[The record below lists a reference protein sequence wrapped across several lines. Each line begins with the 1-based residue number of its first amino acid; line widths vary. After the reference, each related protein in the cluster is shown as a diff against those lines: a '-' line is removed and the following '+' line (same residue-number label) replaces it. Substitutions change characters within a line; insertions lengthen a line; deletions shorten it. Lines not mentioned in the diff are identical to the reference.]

1 MSESEVCANIGPA
14 ERRRRNVTGV
24 IGTVATMLVISALIE
39 THAPPVW
46 RFIVLLPAYVAAI
59 GVLQARAQ
67 TCVAFARKGIR
78 VLGDSRRDAEKGV
91 DTAMTAK
98 IAAQARKGYVQST
111 GAAGVATLV

>member
-78 VLGDSRRDAEKGV
+78 GLGDSRRGGGKGG
-91 DTAMTAK
+91 DTAVTAK
-98 IAAQARKGYVQST
+98 NAPPGRQGYVQSA
-111 GAAGVATLV
+111 GAAGG